1 MQAKQELIRWFCDSF
16 LKYKTSKYKV
26 PVAKANLS
34 LHNILF
40 SLKIIFYPLGESG
53 FVEQILEHP

>member
-34 LHNILF
+34 LHYILF
-40 SLKIIFYPLGESG
+40 SLKVVINSLGESG
-53 FVEQILEHP
+53 LVEQILEHP